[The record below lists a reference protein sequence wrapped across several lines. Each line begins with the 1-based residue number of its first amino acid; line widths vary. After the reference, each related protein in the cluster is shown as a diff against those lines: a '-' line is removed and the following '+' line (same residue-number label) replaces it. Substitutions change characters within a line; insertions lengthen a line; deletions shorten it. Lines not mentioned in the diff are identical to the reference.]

1 MRDLLILLVHL
12 IATLA
17 RLMGPGGLRSVVAES
32 LLVKQQL
39 LILNR
44 SRHRAPNLRASDRIL
59 AGVCALFMRP
69 ARVIRSAIVLRP
81 STILDFHRMLR
92 HHKYRWLFSPKR
104 RHTGPKGPSQAL
116 VDAIVEM
123 KRSNPT
129 WGCPRIAQQITLA
142 FAVDI
147 DKDVV
152 RRVLATH
159 YRPDPGGP
167 SWLTFLGHTKDSL
180 WSMDLFRCES
190 AVLRSHW
197 VLVVMDQYT
206 RRIIGFGVHAGIVDG
221 RALCRMFNHAIQG
234 QSRPT
239 RLSADHDPLY
249 RFHQWHANL
258 RVLRVTEVKSVPYVP
273 RSHPFVERLIGTLRR
288 ECLDRMLFWSASD
301 LEDKLV
307 AFQDFYNAHRA
318 HASLEGRTPVPTRR
332 EVARLDRYLWQA
344 HCRGLYQTPIAA

>member
-1 MRDLLILLVHL
+1 
-12 IATLA
+12 
-17 RLMGPGGLRSVVAES
+17 
-32 LLVKQQL
+32 
-39 LILNR
+39 
-44 SRHRAPNLRASDRIL
+44 
-59 AGVCALFMRP
+59 
-69 ARVIRSAIVLRP
+69 
-81 STILDFHRMLR
+81 MLR
-92 HHKYRWLFSPKR
+92 RRKYRWLFSPKR
-104 RHTGPKGPSQAL
+104 RRTGPKGPSQAL

-258 RVLRVTEVKSVPYVP
+258 RVTEVKSVPYVP
-273 RSHPFVERLIGTLRR
+273 RSHPFVGCARGSRHR
-288 ECLDRMLFWSASD
+288 GAGRMIPWT
-301 LEDKLV
+301 
-307 AFQDFYNAHRA
+307 HRTVMRCP
-318 HASLEGRTPVPTRR
+318 SGRTRRTPSARRGVNDRPHPRPRLRSEFASGRKSILGHVSGIGWACPHPVQRGSRPGP
-332 EVARLDRYLWQA
+332 ARS
-344 HCRGLYQTPIAA
+344 